1 MDWVA
6 IASGMGM
13 KAISCDT
20 AEAFDAAMA
29 EAMTQKGP
37 RMIVAALA

>member
-6 IASGMGM
+6 LANGMGLR
-13 KAISCDT
+13 AVSCDT

>member
-6 IASGMGM
+6 LASGMGM
-13 KAISCDT
+13 KAVACDT
-20 AEAFDAAMA
+20 AETFDTAMA

-37 RMIVAALA
+37 RMIVAVLA